1 MVDNRHTVEVEVE
14 AQVESEIEVEIR
26 KVEVDGAELAAELHG
41 DPADPAIV
49 LIHGAG
55 HCRLN
60 WPDGFVRRLVA
71 GGRCVVRY
79 DARDAGASTT
89 FPVGAPP
96 YTLPDLAEDA
106 AAVID
111 ALGHGRAHVLGMSQ
125 GAAVGQLLALGRPD
139 RVATLTLASGT
150 PGIPGQE
157 QPDLPPVSERLA
169 AFFARVEQDA
179 QDARGEKAE
188 QTAAAAREALV
199 ESIVEG
205 ERPFAAASR
214 PFDEDGVRRLAA
226 RIVDHARDIAAQSTN
241 PYLLDAGPPWRAR
254 LGAITAPTLVLHGE
268 EDPLFPPEH
277 GRALAAEIPG
287 ARFLALPG
295 TGHEVFPGHTWDTVV
310 PAVLAHTANRDDP
323 TRPA

>member
-1 MVDNRHTVEVEVE
+1 MVDNRRTAEVE
-14 AQVESEIEVEIR
+14 
-26 KVEVDGAELAAELHG
+26 VEVDGAELAAEVHG
-41 DPADPAIV
+41 DPADPAIL

-96 YTLPDLAEDA
+96 YSLPDLAEDA

-111 ALGHGRAHVLGMSQ
+111 ALGLGRVHVLGMSQ
-125 GAAVGQLLALGRPD
+125 GAAVGQLLALGHPD
-139 RVATLTLASGT
+139 RVATLALASGT

-157 QPDLPPVSERLA
+157 QPDLPPVSDRLA
-169 AFFARVEQDA
+169 AFLA
-179 QDARGEKAE
+179 QGAQVAQGGQGGQGGQGVKAE
-188 QTAAAAREALV
+188 RDAASAREAVV

-205 ERPFAAASR
+205 ERPFAAVSR

-226 RIVDHARDIAAQSTN
+226 RIVDHARDLAAQSAN
-241 PYLLDAGPPWRAR
+241 PYLLDAGTPWRAR

-277 GRALAAEIPG
+277 GRALAAEILG

-295 TGHEVFPGHTWDTVV
+295 TGHEVFPEHTWDAVV
-310 PAVLAHTANRDDP
+310 PALLAHTANRDAP
-323 TRPA
+323 PCPA

>member
-1 MVDNRHTVEVEVE
+1 MVDNRRTVEMEVEVE
-14 AQVESEIEVEIR
+14 
-26 KVEVDGAELAAELHG
+26 GAELAAELHG
-41 DPADPAIV
+41 DPADPAIL

-71 GGRCVVRY
+71 GSRCVVRY

-96 YTLPDLAEDA
+96 YALPDLAGDA

-111 ALGHGRAHVLGMSQ
+111 AFGSGRAHVLGMSQ
-125 GAAVGQLLALGRPD
+125 GAAVGQLLALGHPD

-157 QPDLPPVSERLA
+157 QPDLPPVSDRLA
-169 AFFARVEQDA
+169 AFFAQLAA
-179 QDARGEKAE
+179 QAE
-188 QTAAAAREALV
+188 QAEPDVAADPPTREALI

-226 RIVDHARDIAAQSTN
+226 RIVDHARDIAAQSAN
-241 PYLLDAGPPWRAR
+241 PYLVDAGPPWRAR

-295 TGHEVFPGHTWDTVV
+295 TGHEVFPEHTWDTVV
-310 PAVLAHTANRDDP
+310 PALLAHTANRDGP
-323 TRPA
+323 PGPARPA

>member
-1 MVDNRHTVEVEVE
+1 MTTSRRERSLMVDNRRTVEVEVE
-14 AQVESEIEVEIR
+14 
-26 KVEVDGAELAAELHG
+26 GAELAAELHG
-41 DPADPAIV
+41 DPADPAILLV
-49 LIHGAG
+49 HGAG

-60 WPDGFVRRLVA
+60 WPDGFVRRLVE

-96 YTLPDLAEDA
+96 YALPDLAEDA

-111 ALGHGRAHVLGMSQ
+111 ALGLGRAHVLGMSQ
-125 GAAVGQLLALGRPD
+125 GAAVGQLLALGHPD
-139 RVATLTLASGT
+139 RVATLTLASAT
-150 PGIPGQE
+150 PGIPGEE

-169 AFFARVEQDA
+169 AFFAQVEQDA
-179 QDARGEKAE
+179 KVAKAE
-188 QTAAAAREALV
+188 QDAAAGAGGAADPSGREAVV

-226 RIVDHARDIAAQSTN
+226 RIVDHAHDIAAQSTN

-254 LGAITAPTLVLHGE
+254 LGTITAPTLVLHGE

-295 TGHEVFPGHTWDTVV
+295 TGHEVFPEHTWDTVV

-323 TRPA
+323 PRPA

>member
-1 MVDNRHTVEVEVE
+1 MVDNRRTAEAEV
-14 AQVESEIEVEIR
+14 R
-26 KVEVDGAELAAELHG
+26 VEVDGAELAADLHG
-41 DPADPAIV
+41 DPADPAV
-49 LIHGAG
+49 LLIHGAG

-96 YTLPDLAEDA
+96 YALPDLAEDA

-111 ALGHGRAHVLGMSQ
+111 ALGLGRAHVLGMSQ
-125 GAAVGQLLALGRPD
+125 GAAVGQLLALGHPD

-157 QPDLPPVSERLA
+157 QPDLPPVSDRLA
-169 AFFARVEQDA
+169 AFFAQVEQEAQVEQDA
-179 QDARGEKAE
+179 RGAEAE
-188 QTAAAAREALV
+188 QDAAAAREAAV

-205 ERPFAAASR
+205 ERPFAAVSR

-226 RIVDHARDIAAQSTN
+226 RTVEHARDLAAQSTN

-295 TGHEVFPGHTWDTVV
+295 TGHEVFPEHTWDTVV
-310 PAVLAHTANRDDP
+310 PALLAHTVNRDGP
-323 TRPA
+323 SLPA

>member
-1 MVDNRHTVEVEVE
+1 MVDNRHTVEVE
-14 AQVESEIEVEIR
+14 AESEIEVEIR

-41 DPADPAIV
+41 DPADPAIL

-89 FPVGAPP
+89 FPVGVPP

-125 GAAVGQLLALGRPD
+125 GASVGQLLALGRPD

-188 QTAAAAREALV
+188 QTAASAREALV
-199 ESIVEG
+199 ASIVEG

>member
-1 MVDNRHTVEVEVE
+1 MVDNRRTAEAEAEV
-14 AQVESEIEVEIR
+14 R
-26 KVEVDGAELAAELHG
+26 VEVDGAELAAEVHG
-41 DPADPAIV
+41 DPADPAIL

-60 WPDGFVRRLVA
+60 WPDGFVRRLVE

-96 YTLPDLAEDA
+96 YALPDLAEDA
-106 AAVID
+106 AVVID
-111 ALGHGRAHVLGMSQ
+111 ALGLGRAHVLGMSQ
-125 GAAVGQLLALGRPD
+125 GAAVGQLLALGHPD

-157 QPDLPPVSERLA
+157 QPDLPPVSDRLA
-169 AFFARVEQDA
+169 AFFAQVEQDA
-179 QDARGEKAE
+179 QDAEDAQDARGGKAE
-188 QTAAAAREALV
+188 QDAAAAREAVV

-205 ERPFAAASR
+205 ERPFAAVSR

-226 RIVDHARDIAAQSTN
+226 RIVDHARDLAAQSTN
-241 PYLLDAGPPWRAR
+241 PYLLDAGTPWRAR

-295 TGHEVFPGHTWDTVV
+295 TGHEVFPEHTWDTVV
-310 PAVLAHTANRDDP
+310 PALLAHTANRDDP
-323 TRPA
+323 PRPA

>member
-1 MVDNRHTVEVEVE
+1 MADNRSRAEVG
-14 AQVESEIEVEIR
+14 AEIEVA
-26 KVEVDGAELAAELHG
+26 VDGAELAAELHG
-41 DPADPAIV
+41 DPADPAIL

-60 WPDGFVRRLVA
+60 WPDEFVRRLVA

-96 YTLPDLAEDA
+96 YALPDLAEDA

-111 ALGHGRAHVLGMSQ
+111 ALGPGRAHVLGMSQ
-125 GAAVGQLLALGRPD
+125 GAAVAQLLALGHPD
-139 RVATLTLASGT
+139 RVATLALASGT
-150 PGIPGQE
+150 PGIPGEE
-157 QPDLPPVSERLA
+157 QPDLPPVSDRLA
-169 AFFARVEQDA
+169 AFFEQVEQDA
-179 QDARGEKAE
+179 QAAGAAE
-188 QTAAAAREALV
+188 VAEAAEAAVV

-226 RIVDHARDIAAQSTN
+226 RVVAHARDIAAQSTN
-241 PYLLDAGPPWRAR
+241 PYLLDAGTPWRAR
-254 LGAITAPTLVLHGE
+254 LGGITAPTLVLHGE

-295 TGHEVFPGHTWDTVV
+295 TGHEVFPEHTWDTVV
-310 PAVLAHTANRDDP
+310 PALLAHTANRDDP
-323 TRPA
+323 ACPTRPA

>member
-1 MVDNRHTVEVEVE
+1 MVDNRRTAEAEV
-14 AQVESEIEVEIR
+14 R
-26 KVEVDGAELAAELHG
+26 VEVDGAELAAELHG
-41 DPADPAIV
+41 DPADPAV
-49 LIHGAG
+49 LLIHGAG

-96 YTLPDLAEDA
+96 YALPDLAEDA

-111 ALGHGRAHVLGMSQ
+111 ALGPGRAHVLGMSQ
-125 GAAVGQLLALGRPD
+125 GAAVGQLLALGHPD

-157 QPDLPPVSERLA
+157 QPDLPPVSDRLA
-169 AFFARVEQDA
+169 AFFAQVEQEARSA
-179 QDARGEKAE
+179 QDV
-188 QTAAAAREALV
+188 QTREAAV

-205 ERPFAAASR
+205 ERPFAAVSR

-226 RIVDHARDIAAQSTN
+226 RIVAHARDLAAQCTN

-295 TGHEVFPGHTWDTVV
+295 TGHEVFPEHTWDTVV
-310 PAVLAHTANRDDP
+310 PALLAHTANRDDWSL
-323 TRPA
+323 PA